1 MVVSAFLEDLDLEDL
16 EDLDGAF
23 DGRGV
28 AGAAVGITGAEEGVV
43 VTGAAEEGDDVVG
56 EKYW

>member
-1 MVVSAFLEDLDLEDL
+1 MVVLASLEDF
-16 EDLDGAF
+16 DLDDLDAAS